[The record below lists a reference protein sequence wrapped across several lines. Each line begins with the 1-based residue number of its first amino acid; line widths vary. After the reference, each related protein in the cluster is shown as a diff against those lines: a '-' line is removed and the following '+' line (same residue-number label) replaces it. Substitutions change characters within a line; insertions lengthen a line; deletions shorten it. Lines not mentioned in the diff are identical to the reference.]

1 MKPLPPRITVEK
13 PVRRMLHD
21 LQEATPRTPEKIIP
35 LKTGDE
41 TPTKLT
47 PRRRPNSS
55 AGTYD
60 DGMSDKVS
68 VMSFAFRGEARPN
81 PMASMGRMRTLAL
94 PPATRVTKPAA
105 TLGSHERRGS
115 AGLPGA
121 AQAKFG
127 HRLRASDDV
136 TVRPASRVR
145 RSLPPAMALSPTN
158 MNALTGANGRASP
171 IRPPWNSSMRPA
183 SVRERSDLGRPI
195 ASRVIRPKTSAG
207 AVKDTTAVAAVTAT
221 AAEPAPAPAPV
232 TAPPSGSGSSTNVAT
247 SGLGMWEERP
257 GLSAATAAR
266 IARRNLGGHI

>member
-1 MKPLPPRITVEK
+1 
-13 PVRRMLHD
+13 MLHD
-21 LQEATPRTPEKIIP
+21 LAEATPRTPEKIIP

-41 TPTKLT
+41 TPSKLT

-60 DGMSDKVS
+60 DGMSDKMS

-94 PPATRVTKPAA
+94 PPATRVTVTKTALN
-105 TLGSHERRGS
+105 TGSHERRASG
-115 AGLPGA
+115 GLAVSGA

-183 SVRERSDLGRPI
+183 SVRERSDLSRPI

-207 AVKDTTAVAAVTAT
+207 AVKDTTTAAAVTAT
-221 AAEPAPAPAPV
+221 AATVPMAADTASGTPTPAA
-232 TAPPSGSGSSTNVAT
+232 APPSGSGSSTNVTTTA
-247 SGLGMWEERP
+247 LGIWEERP